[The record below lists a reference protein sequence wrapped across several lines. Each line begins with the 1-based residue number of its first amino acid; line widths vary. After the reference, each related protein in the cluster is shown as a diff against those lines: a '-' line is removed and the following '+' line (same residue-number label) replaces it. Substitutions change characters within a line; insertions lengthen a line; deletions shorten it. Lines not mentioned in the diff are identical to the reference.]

1 MDVRMRRAILTA
13 VLVDREHTLDSAC
26 RAAEGLVYG
35 VAQDALGQAPVKAG
49 EALGRAVV
57 YREDEP
63 EVDWVPK
70 ASGVLDKRLSDGPL
84 VAAEGAV
91 SRADSVQL
99 APLSVAES
107 LLPMRDVADLVR
119 GSLRVVVVPRLDEE
133 HLGPLFLRHCV

>member
-1 MDVRMRRAILTA
+1 MRRAILTA
-13 VLVDREHTLDSAC
+13 VLVDREDTLDAAG
-26 RAAEGLVYG
+26 RATEGLVHG
-35 VAQDALGQAPVKAG
+35 VAQDALGQAPVEAG

-57 YREDEP
+57 DREDEP
-63 EVDWVPK
+63 EVDRVPE
-70 ASGVLDKRLSDGPL
+70 ASGILDEGLSDGPL

-107 LLPMRDVADLVR
+107 LLPMRDVAYLVR

-133 HLGPLFLRHCV
+133 HLAALFLPRCA